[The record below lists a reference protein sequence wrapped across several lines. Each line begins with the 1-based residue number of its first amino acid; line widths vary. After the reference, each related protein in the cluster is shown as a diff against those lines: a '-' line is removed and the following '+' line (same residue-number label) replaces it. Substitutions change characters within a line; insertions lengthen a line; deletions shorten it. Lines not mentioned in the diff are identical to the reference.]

1 MTYVKLLMH
10 STHHF
15 TIFSCTLIWM
25 ALLPFHIN
33 SLFKQPKTSI
43 SFFQGEN
50 YAPQAFNILVWF
62 DLVLLY
68 KGT

>member
-1 MTYVKLLMH
+1 MADAKLLMLITAKLH
-10 STHHF
+10 

-33 SLFKQPKTSI
+33 NLFKQPKTSI
-43 SFFQGEN
+43 SFFQKKNSGF
-50 YAPQAFNILVWF
+50 QQFGF
-62 DLVLLY
+62 VLLY